1 MFRSE
6 KNHALFL
13 TYVNDIS
20 SNISAITRMFADD
33 TKIRR
38 ELANVEKIALSRS
51 YDKYDSDQLAVWT
64 KKWNL
69 RRHFVITNT
78 IISPSMGY
86 SVIYHNC
93 QCCTLNRQ
101 RYSSSQLRL
110 VSPQHFVHCD
120 DK

>member
-6 KNHALFL
+6 NNHTLFL
-13 TYVNDIS
+13 TYVSDIS
-20 SNISAITRMFADD
+20 LNISTITRMFADD

-38 ELANVEKIALSRS
+38 ELANVEKIALS
-51 YDKYDSDQLAVWT
+51 SDQLAVWT

-69 RRHFVITNT
+69 RRHFIITNT

-86 SVIYHNC
+86 SVIYHNW